1 MSKEIKTTLVKES
14 EIEIYDDES
23 GQFVYNQ
30 PSKFM
35 IQLATGDLLFIHT
48 RDRLAAQQFAD
59 DTYGRGFYLVKQ
71 VKQGTGSGEYTAG
84 GTTSRRGTA
93 SHLKKTY

>member
-14 EIEIYDDES
+14 ETEIYDDES

-48 RDRLAAQQFAD
+48 RDRLTAQQFAD
-59 DTYGRGFYLVKQ
+59 ETYGKGFYLVKQ

-84 GTTSRRGTA
+84 GTTSRKCCGA
-93 SHLKKTY
+93 WLKRS

>member
-1 MSKEIKTTLVKES
+1 MSEEIKTTLVKES

-48 RDRLAAQQFAD
+48 RDRLTAQRFAD
-59 DTYGRGFYLVKQ
+59 DTYGKGFYLVKQ

-84 GTTSRRGTA
+84 GTTSRKCCGA
-93 SHLKKTY
+93 WLKRS

>member
-1 MSKEIKTTLVKES
+1 MSKEIKTTLVKEC

-48 RDRLAAQQFAD
+48 RDRLTAQRFAD
-59 DTYGRGFYLVKQ
+59 DTYGKGFYLVKQ

-84 GTTSRRGTA
+84 GTTSRKCCGA
-93 SHLKKTY
+93 WLKRS